1 MNMMSEIY
9 NSTNPDL
16 SKFKARGGKL
26 LMYQGWADAIVT
38 PAMTVDYYE
47 AVERKSGGREGTQD
61 FLRLFMLRGVD
72 HCGLQPGPG
81 ADQTGY
87 DPITALEQ
95 WVEHDVPPALSGS
108 CRGSGEPRNGPAAG
122 SDYRSDSRL
131 ASSRP
136 ASPPKPRDRRAAM
149 RGCTRSNM
157 MGSGALYPRLN
168 KLACGLKAET

>member
-9 NSTNPDL
+9 NSTNPDV

-61 FLRLFMLRGVD
+61 FLRLFMLPGAD

-95 WVEHDVPPALSGS
+95 WVEHNVPPAVL
-108 CRGSGEPRNGPAAG
+108 
-122 SDYRSDSRL
+122 
-131 ASSRP
+131 
-136 ASPPKPRDRRAAM
+136 M
-149 RGCTRSNM
+149 
-157 MGSGALYPRLN
+157 
-168 KLACGLKAET
+168 